1 LPVLSQLQLK
11 DSKQCVRKVIAATK
25 NKSLIASSLLAG
37 VTVCGS
43 PTCSVQK
50 KLSDN
55 RIITHGIGPWLMFL
69 FLHVIES
76 ATFDSCLWSRSC
88 RLRRTKQSGR
98 PDIGSEVS
106 QHVNRV
112 SGQNGYLEVEESILE
127 DLIHGLLPRTI
138 VYTGGRAIM
147 SCVAS
152 GRVIMVYD

>member
-1 LPVLSQLQLK
+1 MPVLSQLQLK

-69 FLHVIES
+69 FSDVIVIECNIRHMEQLPPEEDE
-76 ATFDSCLWSRSC
+76 AERQARYRS
-88 RLRRTKQSGR
+88 
-98 PDIGSEVS
+98 IAEENE
-106 QHVNRV
+106 HVNRV
-112 SGQNGYLEVEESILE
+112 SGQNGW
-127 DLIHGLLPRTI
+127 
-138 VYTGGRAIM
+138 
-147 SCVAS
+147 
-152 GRVIMVYD
+152 